1 MKTATSDCDITY
13 PASVLSQPRIPKI
26 LEMPPPQLLVNAWF
40 RSGELKEGRKKFS
53 LKITVKLS
61 LSCCLFIPENNP

>member
-13 PASVLSQPRIPKI
+13 PASVLSQPRVPKI

-40 RSGELKEGRKKFS
+40 RSGELKEILSKNNS
-53 LKITVKLS
+53 KI
-61 LSCCLFIPENNP
+61 IPLMLPLYS